1 MVQSADMEIRSRPS
15 PNFDSRGNQPID
27 MLVLHYTDMD
37 TAEAAIAR
45 LTDPEA
51 KVSAHY
57 VVSEQGEITQLV
69 NETDRAW
76 HAGESHWRGSAQIN
90 ARSIGIEIANRGHSN
105 DYPDFPQVQID
116 AVIGLS
122 KDIIARYNIPERNV
136 VGHSD
141 IAFLRKVDP
150 GEKFPWPQLA
160 KAGVGLFPASRP
172 MVGAELKRDDTG
184 NAVIRLQT
192 SLSNWGYGLKLDG
205 LFGEKTECCVM
216 AFQRHYRPEKLDGV
230 WDNECAGILAAL
242 HASA

>member
-1 MVQSADMEIRSRPS
+1 MEIISRPS
-15 PNFDSRGNQPID
+15 PNFDSRGNQTID

-37 TAEAAIAR
+37 TTEDAVAR
-45 LTDPEA
+45 LCDADA

-57 VVSEQGEITQLV
+57 VVSEQGEVFQLV

-76 HAGESHWRGSAQIN
+76 HAGESHWRGSAAIN
-90 ARSIGIEIANRGHSN
+90 SRSIGIEIANRGHSN
-105 DYPDFPQVQID
+105 DYPDFPAVQMA
-116 AVIGLS
+116 AVIALS
-122 KDIIARYNIPERNV
+122 RDIVERYNIPERNV

-150 GEKFPWPQLA
+150 GEKFDWRALA
-160 KAGVGLFPASRP
+160 KAGVGIFPNAKPVS
-172 MVGAELKRDDTG
+172 GSELRRGDTG
-184 NAVIRLQT
+184 HAVIRLQT

-216 AFQRHYRPEKLDGV
+216 AFQRHYRADKLDGV

-242 HASA
+242 HGAA

>member
-1 MVQSADMEIRSRPS
+1 MEILSRPS
-15 PNFDSRGNQPID
+15 PNFDSRGDQPID

-37 TAEAAIAR
+37 TAQAAVER
-45 LTDPEA
+45 LCDPA
-51 KVSAHY
+51 ANVSAHY
-57 VVSEQGEITQLV
+57 VVSEQGEIFQLV

-76 HAGESHWRGSAQIN
+76 HAGESHWRGSAAIN

-105 DYPDFPQVQID
+105 DYPDFPAVQMQ
-116 AVIGLS
+116 AVTRLC
-122 KDIIARYNIPERNV
+122 KDIIERYHIPPRNV

-150 GEKFPWPQLA
+150 GEKFDWRALA
-160 KAGVGLFPASRP
+160 KAGVGIFPEASP
-172 MVGAELKRDDTG
+172 VSGSELRRGDTG

-205 LFGEKTECCVM
+205 KFGEKTECCVM

-230 WDNECAGILAAL
+230 WDNECAGLLAAL
-242 HASA
+242 HGAV